1 MDGVPRYPPQQSTK
15 MSNAV
20 AQLGP
25 SVKFT
30 VAKSSRK
37 SCWVRSPQKITVVT
51 GMKSGR
57 KVTIVTGIMVSGTVV
72 NSMKLT
78 NPVTLKTVLPDPN
91 VPRKLPPPQP
101 SRQTR
106 STAKIRRMA
115 RLLQNQILLHFHI
128 CQQQREFCTKSDDR
142 KVGRLATGKHPVGGL
157 SVGGCALHRRS
168 SMSPRTRKCHRGKSS
183 CLLSIFRDRRRCRKL
198 YRFPF

>member
-1 MDGVPRYPPQQSTK
+1 MRRDDRACSARISPLKNWHRGTWCSWTECRYPPQQSTK

-78 NPVTLKTVLPDPN
+78 NPVTLNTVLPDPN

-106 STAKIRRMA
+106 STARIRRMA

-142 KVGRLATGKHPVGGL
+142 KVGRACYGQAPSRRPFSWRVC
-157 SVGGCALHRRS
+157 SSPALFDV
-168 SMSPRTRKCHRGKSS
+168 TT
-183 CLLSIFRDRRRCRKL
+183 D
-198 YRFPF
+198 